1 MIREMAK
8 TKFHRERRT
17 PAFFKTFARLL
28 EEYRVANEQDWI
40 DSPILMKLFNQ
51 ACAAVGGEPIVDNG
65 FVENGRVCQ
74 NFYAALAIT
83 KENLRILGADSYLLI
98 EGNRNETG
106 GFNFVLEY
114 DNFIKYIDSIGDT
127 ALKIKAARK
136 GTSSSKKKKPST
148 AKKEPQVI
156 APVVEEKPVVTK
168 KRDHAKKDTSFDK
181 KRVPLRRELRMAL
194 YAGALV
200 NHLGS
205 QADYG
210 AIAKILGNNDYCC
223 FKEFDRPRDEQ
234 LAFQFWSKAPG
245 SLGNYFKL
253 EGDIVTF
260 QEGWDYPRL
269 LETYMCCTDRTEV
282 FCVLPISKA
291 AQELCKSKYV
301 NVNGSK
307 VFPDNGIIA
316 LTIVLPNHLPNT
328 LRDVSKYRDVLKDA
342 VCVKNKLNFILPE
355 DYDDEIDEKQL
366 INLYLGLSTNI
377 SERTLNNKILFDAMS
392 M

>member
-1 MIREMAK
+1 MAK

-40 DSPILMKLFNQ
+40 DSPDLMNLFNQ
-51 ACAAVGGEPIVDNG
+51 VCVAVGGEPVADNG

-74 NFYAALAIT
+74 NFYAALT
-83 KENLRILGADSYLLI
+83 STRENLRILGADSYLLF

-127 ALKIKAARK
+127 ALKIKEGRK
-136 GTSSSKKKKPST
+136 GTFSGKKKKKSST
-148 AKKEPQVI
+148 AKKEPQVT
-156 APVVEEKPVVTK
+156 PVVEEKPAVSK
-168 KRDHAKKDTSFDK
+168 KRNHVKKDVSSEK
-181 KRVPLRRELRMAL
+181 ERVPMKHELRLAL

-200 NHLGS
+200 NHLGN

-210 AIAKILGNNDYCC
+210 AIAKILGNNDYSP
-223 FKEFDRPRDEQ
+223 FEEFDRPRDEQ

-245 SLGNYFKL
+245 SLGNYFRM

-269 LETYMCCTDRTEV
+269 LETYMRCSDRTEV

-307 VFPDNGIIA
+307 IFPDNGIIA
-316 LTIVLPNHLPNT
+316 LTLVLPNYLPNT

-355 DYDDEIDEKQL
+355 DYDDEIDEKAL

>member
-1 MIREMAK
+1 MANK

-28 EEYRVANEQDWI
+28 EEYRVANLQDWI
-40 DSPILMKLFNQ
+40 DSPDLMKIFNQ
-51 ACAAVGGEPIVDNG
+51 ACVAVGGEPIVDNG

-74 NFYAALAIT
+74 NFYAALT
-83 KENLRILGADSYLLI
+83 STRENLRILGADSYLLF

-136 GTSSSKKKKPST
+136 GTFSGKKKKSST
-148 AKKEPQVI
+148 AKKESQ
-156 APVVEEKPVVTK
+156 ATPVVGEKPAVAK
-168 KRDHAKKDTSFDK
+168 KRNHVKKDVSSEK
-181 KRVPLRRELRMAL
+181 ERVPMKHELRLAL

-200 NHLGS
+200 NHLGN

-210 AIAKILGNNDYCC
+210 AIAKILGNNDYSC

-234 LAFQFWSKAPG
+234 LALQFWSKAPG
-245 SLGNYFKL
+245 SLGNYFRL

-269 LETYMCCTDRTEV
+269 LETYMRRRDRTEV

-291 AQELCKSKYV
+291 ARELCESKYV
-301 NVNGSK
+301 DVNGSK
-307 VFPDNGIIA
+307 VLPDNGIIA
-316 LTIVLPNHLPNT
+316 LTLVLPNYLPNT

-355 DYDDEIDEKQL
+355 DYDDEIDEKAL

>member
-1 MIREMAK
+1 MANK

-28 EEYRVANEQDWI
+28 EEYRVANLQDWI
-40 DSPILMKLFNQ
+40 DSPDLMKIFNQ
-51 ACAAVGGEPIVDNG
+51 VCAAVGGEPVVDNG
-65 FVENGRVCQ
+65 FVANGRVCQ
-74 NFYAALAIT
+74 NFYAALSSMRQ
-83 KENLRILGADSYLLI
+83 NLRILGADSYLLL

-114 DNFIKYIDSIGDT
+114 DNFVKYIDSIGDT
-127 ALKIKAARK
+127 ALKIKTARK
-136 GTSSSKKKKPST
+136 GTFSGKKKKSST
-148 AKKEPQVI
+148 ATKKEPQGTPTVK
-156 APVVEEKPVVTK
+156 EKPAVAK
-168 KRDHAKKDTSFDK
+168 KRNHVKKDVSSEK
-181 KRVPLRRELRMAL
+181 ERVPMKHELRLAL

-200 NHLGS
+200 NHLGN

-210 AIAKILGNNDYCC
+210 AIAKILGNNDYSC

-234 LAFQFWSKAPG
+234 LALQFWSKAPG
-245 SLGNYFKL
+245 SLGNYFRL

-269 LETYMCCTDRTEV
+269 LETYMRRRDRTEV

-291 AQELCKSKYV
+291 ARELCESKYV
-301 NVNGSK
+301 DVNGSK
-307 VFPDNGIIA
+307 VLPDNGIIA
-316 LTIVLPNHLPNT
+316 LTLVLPNYLPNT

-355 DYDDEIDEKQL
+355 DYDDEIDEKAL

>member
-1 MIREMAK
+1 MA

-28 EEYRVANEQDWI
+28 EEYRRTNEQDWI
-40 DSPILMKLFNQ
+40 DSPDLMKLFNQ
-51 ACAAVGGEPIVDNG
+51 ACVAVGGEPVKDDG
-65 FVENGRVCQ
+65 YVVNGRVCQ
-74 NFYAALAIT
+74 NFYAALAVT
-83 KENLRILGADSYLLI
+83 RENLRILGADSYLII
-98 EGNRNETG
+98 EGNKNETG

-114 DNFIKYIDSIGDT
+114 DNFVKYIDSIGDI
-127 ALKIKAARK
+127 ALKIRLAKR
-136 GTSSSKKKKPST
+136 GTSSGRKKNSPTTKKKP
-148 AKKEPQVI
+148 QVT
-156 APVVEEKPVVTK
+156 PVVEEKPAV
-168 KRDHAKKDTSFDK
+168 AKKCNHVKKDISPEE
-181 KRVPLRRELRMAL
+181 KRVPMKHELRLAL

-200 NHLGS
+200 NRLGD

-210 AIAKILGNNDYCC
+210 TIAKILGNNDYSC
-223 FKEFDRPRDEQ
+223 FEEFDRPRDEQ
-234 LAFQFWSKAPG
+234 LALQFWSKAPG
-245 SLGNYFKL
+245 SLGNYFKM

-269 LETYMCCTDRTEV
+269 LETYMRRKDRTEV

-291 AQELCKSKYV
+291 AQELCESKYV
-301 NVNGSK
+301 DVNGSK

-316 LTIVLPNHLPNT
+316 LTLVLPNYLPNT

-342 VCVKNKLNFILPE
+342 VCVKNKLDFILPE
-355 DYDDEIDEKQL
+355 DYDNKINEKAL

>member
-1 MIREMAK
+1 MDK

-17 PAFFKTFARLL
+17 PAFFKAFARLL
-28 EEYRVANEQDWI
+28 EEYRVKAKYDWI
-40 DSPILMKLFNQ
+40 DSPDLMKIFNQ
-51 ACAAVGGEPIVDNG
+51 ACMAVGGQPVMDNG
-65 FVENGRVCQ
+65 FVSNGRVCQ
-74 NFYAALAIT
+74 NFYAALASMR
-83 KENLRILGADSYLLI
+83 ENLRILGADSYLI
-98 EGNRNETG
+98 FEGNKNETG
-106 GFNFVLEY
+106 GFQFVLEY
-114 DNFIKYIDSIGDT
+114 DNFVKYIDSIGDT
-127 ALKIKAARK
+127 ALKIKLAKR
-136 GTSSSKKKKPST
+136 GTSSGRKKKPST
-148 AKKEPQVI
+148 AKKQPPQTP
-156 APVVEEKPVVTK
+156 AVEGKPVVAK
-168 KRDHAKKDTSFDK
+168 KRDHVKDVSIEK
-181 KRVPLRRELRMAL
+181 KRIPMKHELRLAL

-200 NHLGS
+200 NHLGN

-210 AIAKILGNNDYCC
+210 VIAKILGNNDYSP
-223 FKEFDRPRDEQ
+223 FEEFDRPRDEQ
-234 LAFQFWSKAPG
+234 LALQFWSKAPG
-245 SLGNYFKL
+245 SLGNYFRL
-253 EGDIVTF
+253 EGDIVIF

-269 LETYMCCTDRTEV
+269 LEAYMRCVDRTEV
-282 FCVLPISKA
+282 FCVLPISKS

-316 LTIVLPNHLPNT
+316 LTLVLPNYLPNT

-342 VCVKNKLNFILPE
+342 VCVKNNLDFILPE

>member
-1 MIREMAK
+1 MIKMAK

-40 DSPILMKLFNQ
+40 DSPDLMNLFNQ
-51 ACAAVGGEPIVDNG
+51 VCVAVGGEPVADNG

-74 NFYAALAIT
+74 NFYAALT
-83 KENLRILGADSYLLI
+83 STRENLRILGADSYLLF

-127 ALKIKAARK
+127 ALKIKEGRK
-136 GTSSSKKKKPST
+136 GTFSGKKKKKSST
-148 AKKEPQVI
+148 AKKEPQVT
-156 APVVEEKPVVTK
+156 PVVEEKPAVSK
-168 KRDHAKKDTSFDK
+168 KRNHVKKDVSSEK
-181 KRVPLRRELRMAL
+181 ERVPMKHELRLAL

-200 NHLGS
+200 NHLGN

-210 AIAKILGNNDYCC
+210 AIAKILGNNDYSP
-223 FKEFDRPRDEQ
+223 FEEFDRPRDEQ

-245 SLGNYFKL
+245 SLGNYFRM

-269 LETYMCCTDRTEV
+269 LETYMRCSDRTEV

-307 VFPDNGIIA
+307 IFPDNGIIA
-316 LTIVLPNHLPNT
+316 LTLVLPNYLPNT

-355 DYDDEIDEKQL
+355 DYDDEIDEKAL

>member
-1 MIREMAK
+1 MAN

-28 EEYRVANEQDWI
+28 EEYRAAKEHDWI
-40 DSPILMKLFNQ
+40 DSPDLMKLFNQ
-51 ACAAVGGEPIVDNG
+51 ACVAVGGEPVIDNG
-65 FVENGRVCQ
+65 FVANGRVCQ
-74 NFYAALAIT
+74 NFYAALAVT
-83 KENLRILGADSYLLI
+83 KENLRILGADGYLII
-98 EGNRNETG
+98 EGNKNETG

-114 DNFIKYIDSIGDT
+114 DNFVKYIDSLGDT
-127 ALKIKAARK
+127 ALKIRLAKR
-136 GTSSSKKKKPST
+136 GTSSGRKKNSPT
-148 AKKEPQVI
+148 AKKEPQ
-156 APVVEEKPVVTK
+156 APIVEEKPVEVV
-168 KRDHAKKDTSFDK
+168 KRNRAKKDTSLDK
-181 KRVPLRRELRMAL
+181 KRVPMRRELRLAL

-200 NHLGS
+200 NHLGN
-205 QADYG
+205 QADFG
-210 AIAKILGNNDYCC
+210 AIAKILGNNDYSC

-269 LETYMCCTDRTEV
+269 LEAYMRCADRTEV
-282 FCVLPISKA
+282 FCVLPISKT

-301 NVNGSK
+301 DVNGSK
-307 VFPDNGIIA
+307 VFPDNGVIA
-316 LTIVLPNHLPNT
+316 LTLVLPNYLPNT
-328 LRDVSKYRDVLKDA
+328 LRDVSKYRDALKDA
-342 VCVKNKLNFILPE
+342 VCVKNKLSFILPE
-355 DYDDEIDEKQL
+355 DYDDKIDEKQL

-377 SERTLNNKILFDAMS
+377 SERTLNNKILSDAMS